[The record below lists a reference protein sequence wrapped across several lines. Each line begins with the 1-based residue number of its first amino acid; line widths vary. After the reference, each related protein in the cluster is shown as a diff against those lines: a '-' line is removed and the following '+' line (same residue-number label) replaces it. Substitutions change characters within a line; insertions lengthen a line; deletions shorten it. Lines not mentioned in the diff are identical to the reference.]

1 MSAPRTPTFYR
12 PGSYQPEDS
21 ATYLMRRILAAVA
34 QEVEHELEPY
44 GLTSAQWVPMFKLYT
59 GVANTAAEL
68 ARETQ
73 IDAGAMTRMLD
84 RLEDKGFV
92 RRVRSEHDRRVVHL
106 ALTPAGRE
114 TAQEIPRVLCE
125 VQNAHLRG
133 FSRDE
138 LDALKTL
145 LRRVLDNAQA
155 LQAQRRQDPSDA
167 A

>member
-1 MSAPRTPTFYR
+1 MATRTPSFYR
-12 PGSYQPEDS
+12 PGTYRPEDS
-21 ATYLMRRILAAVA
+21 ATYLMRRILTAVA

-59 GVANTAAEL
+59 GMASTAAEL

-84 RLEDKGFV
+84 RLEDKGLL
-92 RRVRSEHDRRVVHL
+92 RRVRSEQDRRVVHL
-106 ALTPAGRE
+106 ELTPAGRE

-133 FSRDE
+133 FSREE
-138 LDALKTL
+138 LDTLKSL
-145 LRRVLDNAQA
+145 LRRVLDNAIA
-155 LQAQRRQDPSDA
+155 LQAERREPTSDPE
-167 A
+167 

>member
-1 MSAPRTPTFYR
+1 MATRTPCFYR
-12 PGSYQPEDS
+12 PGTYRPEDS
-21 ATYLMRRILAAVA
+21 ATYLMRRILTAVA

-59 GVANTAAEL
+59 GMANTAAEL

-84 RLEDKGFV
+84 RLEDKGLL
-92 RRVRSEHDRRVVHL
+92 RRVRSEQDRRVVHL
-106 ALTPAGRE
+106 ELTPAGRE

-138 LDALKTL
+138 LDTLKSL
-145 LRRVLDNAQA
+145 LRRVLDNASA
-155 LQAQRRQDPSDA
+155 LQDERREHTPDPE
-167 A
+167 

>member
-1 MSAPRTPTFYR
+1 MATRTPSFYR
-12 PGSYQPEDS
+12 PGTYRPEDS
-21 ATYLMRRILAAVA
+21 ATYLMRRILTAVA

-59 GVANTAAEL
+59 GMASTAAEL

-84 RLEDKGFV
+84 RLEDKGLL
-92 RRVRSEHDRRVVHL
+92 RRVRSEQDRRVVHL
-106 ALTPAGRE
+106 ELTPAGRE

-133 FSRDE
+133 FSREE
-138 LDALKTL
+138 LDTLKGL
-145 LRRVLDNAQA
+145 LRRVLDNAIA
-155 LQAQRRQDPSDA
+155 LQAERREPTADPE
-167 A
+167 

>member
-1 MSAPRTPTFYR
+1 MATRTPSFYR
-12 PGSYQPEDS
+12 PGTYRPEDS
-21 ATYLMRRILAAVA
+21 ATYLMRRILTAVA

-59 GVANTAAEL
+59 GMANTAAEL

-84 RLEDKGFV
+84 RLEDKGLL
-92 RRVRSEHDRRVVHL
+92 RRVRSEQDRRVVHL
-106 ALTPAGRE
+106 ELTPAGRE

-138 LDALKTL
+138 LDTLKSL
-145 LRRVLDNAQA
+145 LRRVLDNAIA
-155 LQAQRRQDPSDA
+155 LQAERREPTADPE
-167 A
+167 

>member
-1 MSAPRTPTFYR
+1 MASRTPTFYR
-12 PGSYQPEDS
+12 PGNYRPEDS
-21 ATYLMRRILAAVA
+21 ATYLMRRILTAVA

-59 GVANTAAEL
+59 GMASTAAEL

-84 RLEDKGFV
+84 RLEDKGLL

-106 ALTPAGRE
+106 ELTPAGRE
-114 TAQEIPRVLCE
+114 TAKEIPRVLCE

-133 FSRDE
+133 FSREE
-138 LDALKTL
+138 LDTLKGL
-145 LRRVLDNAQA
+145 LRRVLDNATA
-155 LQAQRRQDPSDA
+155 LQAERREPTADSE
-167 A
+167 